1 MMENNLHIQWY
12 PGHMTKTRRMMEKEL
27 PVMDAVVHLL
37 DARVVSSSM
46 NPDFE
51 DLFNHKKRMFLLN
64 KSDLACP
71 EVTQKWIDYFKA
83 QGHTALA
90 LSCSEPKSVKAV
102 IPAIRELLSEKIAR
116 YEQKGM
122 NKSMRIMIT
131 GIPNVGKS
139 TLINLLAGRK
149 VAAAQDRPGVT
160 RAKQWVALADRIDLL
175 DTPGMLWPKFED
187 PQTGLFLAFT
197 GAIND
202 DILDRTELALEFVR
216 FMKNQYPSSLMMRY
230 KISEDITEMEAL
242 EIYELICRKRGFLIS
257 GGDFDYER
265 AAAVILDE
273 FRGGKLGRVSFEE
286 PVNA

>member
-37 DARVVSSSM
+37 DARVVKSSI

-51 DLFNHKKRMFLLN
+51 DLFKHKKRLFLLN

-71 EVTQKWIDYFKA
+71 EVTKKWIEFFKER
-83 QGHTALA
+83 GHMALA
-90 LSCSEPKSVKAV
+90 LSCSEPKTVKAV
-102 IPAIRELLSEKIAR
+102 VPAIKTLLEEKIKR

-122 NKSMRIMIT
+122 NKTLRIMIT
-131 GIPNVGKS
+131 GVPNVGKS

-149 VAAAQDRPGVT
+149 VAAAQDRPGIT
-160 RAKQWVALADRIDLL
+160 RAKQWVTLADRIDLL

-187 PQTGLFLAFT
+187 QKTGMFLAFT

-202 DILDRTELALEFVR
+202 DILDKTELALEFIR
-216 FMKNQYPSSLMMRY
+216 FMKVNYRDALVGRY
-230 KISEDITEMEAL
+230 KLSNESKDMEPL
-242 EIYELICRKRGFLIS
+242 EIYELICKKRGFLIS
-257 GGDFDYER
+257 GGDYDYER
-265 AAAVILDE
+265 AASVILDE
-273 FRGGKLGRVSFEE
+273 FRAGKLGKVSFEE
-286 PVNA
+286 P

>member
-1 MMENNLHIQWY
+1 MENNLHIQWY

-37 DARVVSSSM
+37 DARVVLSSM

-51 DLFNHKKRMFLLN
+51 DLFKHKKRMFLLN
-64 KSDLACP
+64 KADLACP
-71 EVTQKWIDYFKA
+71 EVTKKWIEYFKG
-83 QGHTALA
+83 QGHAALA
-90 LSCSEPKSVKAV
+90 LSCAEPKTAKAV
-102 IPAIRELLSEKIAR
+102 IPAIRELLSDKIAR

-122 NKSMRIMIT
+122 NKTMRIMIT

-160 RAKQWVALADRIDLL
+160 RAKQWVALSDHIDLL

-187 PQTGLFLAFT
+187 PRTGMFSACT

-202 DILDRTELALEFVR
+202 DILDKTELALEFVR
-216 FMKNQYPSSLMMRY
+216 FMKEYYPQALVERY
-230 KISEDITEMEAL
+230 KLTMDISDMEAL

-286 PVNA
+286 P

>member
-1 MMENNLHIQWY
+1 MMENNLNIQWY

-27 PVMDAVVHLL
+27 PLMDAVVHLL
-37 DARVVSSSM
+37 DARAVRSSV

-51 DLFNHKKRMFLLN
+51 DLFKNKKRMFLLN

-71 EVTQKWIDYFKA
+71 EITKKWVEHFKA
-83 QGHTALA
+83 QGHMALA
-90 LSCSEPKSVKAV
+90 LSCSEPKTVKAV
-102 IPAIRELLSEKIAR
+102 IPAIRELLKEKIER

-122 NKSMRIMIT
+122 HKSMRIMIT

-139 TLINLLAGRK
+139 TMINLLAGRK
-149 VAAAQDRPGVT
+149 VAAAQDKPGVT

-187 PQTGLFLAFT
+187 QRTGMFLAFI

-202 DILDRTELALEFVR
+202 DILDKTELALEFLR
-216 FMKNQYPSSLMMRY
+216 FMREHYPAAICERY
-230 KISEDITEMEAL
+230 KITKDLSKMEPL
-242 EIYELICRKRGFLIS
+242 EIYEEICRKRGFLIS
-257 GGDFDYER
+257 GGDYDYER

-273 FRGGKLGRVSFEE
+273 FRAGKLGKVSFEE
-286 PVNA
+286 P

>member
-37 DARVVSSSM
+37 DARIVASSM

-51 DLFNHKKRMFLLN
+51 DLFKHKKRMFLLN
-64 KSDLACP
+64 KADLAQP
-71 EVTQKWIDYFKA
+71 DVTQKWISYFKS

-90 LSCSEPKSVKAV
+90 LSCSEPKTVKAV
-102 IPAIRELLSEKIAR
+102 IPALQQLLSDKISR

-122 NKSMRIMIT
+122 NKTMRVMIT

-139 TLINLLAGRK
+139 TMINLLAGRK

-187 PQTGLFLAFT
+187 QRTGMFLAFT

-202 DILDRTELALEFVR
+202 DILDKTELALEFVC
-216 FMKNQYPSSLMMRY
+216 FMKENYPNGLCERY
-230 KISEDITEMEAL
+230 KLTDDISEMEPL
-242 EIYELICRKRGFLIS
+242 EIYEYICRKRGFLVS

-273 FRGGKLGRVSFEE
+273 FRAGKLGRISFEE
-286 PVNA
+286 P

>member
-1 MMENNLHIQWY
+1 MSEMNIHWY

-37 DARVVSSSM
+37 DARVVASSM

-51 DLFNHKKRMFLLN
+51 DLFKNKKRMFLLN
-64 KSDLACP
+64 KCDLANP
-71 EVTQKWIDYFKA
+71 NVTQKWIAHLKA
-83 QGHTALA
+83 QGHAALA
-90 LSCSEPKSVKAV
+90 VSCNDPKSIKAV
-102 IPAIRELLSEKIAR
+102 IPAIRALLKDKIER

-122 NKSMRIMIT
+122 NKTMRLMIT
-131 GIPNVGKS
+131 GVPNVGKS
-139 TLINLLAGRK
+139 SLINLLAGRK

-160 RAKQWVALADRIDLL
+160 RAKQWVSLADRIDLL

-187 PQTGLFLAFT
+187 QRTGMFLAFT

-202 DILDRTELALEFVR
+202 DILDKTELALEFVR
-216 FMKNQYPSSLMMRY
+216 FMSESYPEQLSDRY
-230 KISEDITEMEAL
+230 KLTADLSDCSAL
-242 EIYELICRKRGFLIS
+242 EIYEMICKKRGFLIS

-286 PVNA
+286 P

>member
-1 MMENNLHIQWY
+1 MENNLHIQWY

-37 DARVVSSSM
+37 DARVVASSM

-51 DLFNHKKRMFLLN
+51 DLFKNKKRMFLLN
-64 KSDLACP
+64 KCDLAHP
-71 EVTQKWIDYFKA
+71 EVTQKWISHFKA
-83 QGHTALA
+83 QGHSALA
-90 LSCSEPKSVKAV
+90 LSCNDPKTVKAV
-102 IPAIRELLSEKIAR
+102 IPALKALLKEKIER

-122 NKSMRIMIT
+122 KKSMRIMIT

-139 TLINLLAGRK
+139 SMINLLAGRK

-160 RAKQWVALADRIDLL
+160 RAKQWVSLADKIDLL

-187 PQTGLFLAFT
+187 QRTGMFLAFT

-202 DILDRTELALEFVR
+202 DILDKTELALEFVR
-216 FMKNQYPSSLMMRY
+216 FMSEHYPGQLALRY
-230 KISEDITEMEAL
+230 KLPEDLSTYEPL
-242 EIYELICRKRGFLIS
+242 EIYELICKKRGFLIS
-257 GGDFDYER
+257 GGDYDYER

-273 FRGGKLGRVSFEE
+273 FRGGKLGKVSFEE
-286 PVNA
+286 P

>member
-37 DARVVSSSM
+37 DSRVVKSSI

-51 DLFNHKKRMFLLN
+51 DLFKHKKRLFLLN

-71 EVTQKWIDYFKA
+71 EVTKKWIDYFKA
-83 QGHTALA
+83 QGHMALA
-90 LSCSEPKSVKAV
+90 ITCSEPKTVKAV
-102 IPAIRELLSEKIAR
+102 IPAIKTLLDEKIKR

-122 NKSMRIMIT
+122 NKTLRLMIT

-149 VAAAQDRPGVT
+149 VAVAQDRPGVT
-160 RAKQWVALADRIDLL
+160 RAKQWVTLADRIDLL

-187 PQTGLFLAFT
+187 QKTGMFLAFT

-202 DILDRTELALEFVR
+202 DILDKTELALEFIR
-216 FMKNQYPSSLMMRY
+216 FMKATYPNALAERY
-230 KISEDITEMEAL
+230 KLPAKLEDMEPL
-242 EIYELICRKRGFLIS
+242 EIYELICKKRGFLVS

-273 FRGGKLGRVSFEE
+273 FRAGKLGKVSFEE
-286 PVNA
+286 P

>member
-1 MMENNLHIQWY
+1 MESNLHIQWY

-27 PVMDAVVHLL
+27 PVMDAVIHLL
-37 DARVVSSSM
+37 DARVVASSL

-51 DLFNHKKRMFLLN
+51 DLFKNKKRMFLLN
-64 KSDLACP
+64 KSDLANA
-71 EVTQKWIDYFKA
+71 ETTQKWISYFKS
-83 QGHTALA
+83 QGHAALA
-90 LSCSEPKSVKAV
+90 LSCTDPKSVKAV
-102 IPAIRELLSEKIAR
+102 IPALRVLLKDKIER

-122 NKSMRIMIT
+122 NKTMRVMIT

-139 TLINLLAGRK
+139 TMINLLAGRK

-160 RAKQWVALADRIDLL
+160 RAKQWVSLADRIDLL

-187 PQTGLFLAFT
+187 QRTGMFLAFT

-202 DILDRTELALEFVR
+202 DILDKTELALEFVR
-216 FMKNQYPSSLMMRY
+216 YMGEHYPKQLAERY
-230 KISEDITEMEAL
+230 KLPEDLTEFEAL
-242 EIYELICRKRGFLIS
+242 EIYEMICKKRGFLIA
-257 GGDFDYER
+257 GGDYDYER

-286 PVNA
+286 PVC

>member
-1 MMENNLHIQWY
+1 MENNLHIQWY

-27 PVMDAVVHLL
+27 PIMDAVVHLL

-51 DLFNHKKRMFLLN
+51 DLFKHKKRMFLLN
-64 KSDLACP
+64 KADLASAD
-71 EVTQKWIDYFKA
+71 VTNKWIDYFKA
-83 QGHTALA
+83 QGHMALP
-90 LSCSEPKSVKAV
+90 LSCMEPKTVKSV
-102 IPAIRELLSEKIAR
+102 IPAIRELLSEKINR
-116 YEQKGM
+116 YMQKGM

-160 RAKQWVALADRIDLL
+160 RAKQWVTLADRIDLL
-175 DTPGMLWPKFED
+175 DTPGMLWPKFEN
-187 PQTGLFLAFT
+187 PQTGMFLAFI

-202 DILDRTELALEFVR
+202 DILDKTELALEFIR
-216 FMKNQYPSSLMMRY
+216 FMKEFYPSALAQRY
-230 KISEDITEMEAL
+230 KLTDNVVDMDAL
-242 EIYELICRKRGFLIS
+242 EIYEQICRKRGFLIA

-273 FRGGKLGRVSFEE
+273 FRAGKLGRVSFEV
-286 PVNA
+286 P

>member
-27 PVMDAVVHLL
+27 PIMDAVVHLL
-37 DARVVSSSM
+37 DSRVVKSSV

-51 DLFNHKKRMFLLN
+51 DLFKHKKRLFLLN

-71 EVTQKWIDYFKA
+71 EVTKKWIDYFKS
-83 QGHTALA
+83 QGHMALA
-90 LSCSEPKSVKAV
+90 LSCSDPKTVKAV
-102 IPAIRELLSEKIAR
+102 IPAIKTLMDEKIKR

-122 NKSMRIMIT
+122 NKTLRLMIT

-160 RAKQWVALADRIDLL
+160 RAKQWVTLADRIDLL

-187 PQTGLFLAFT
+187 QKTGMFLAFT

-202 DILDRTELALEFVR
+202 DILDKTELALEFVR
-216 FMKNQYPSSLMMRY
+216 FMKATYPKALAERY
-230 KISEDITEMEAL
+230 KLPEEIEDMQPL
-242 EIYELICRKRGFLIS
+242 EIYELICKKRGFLIS

-265 AAAVILDE
+265 AASVILDE
-273 FRGGKLGRVSFEE
+273 FRAGKLGKVSFEE
-286 PVNA
+286 P

>member
-27 PVMDAVVHLL
+27 PMMDAVVHLL
-37 DARVVSSSM
+37 DARIVASSM

-51 DLFNHKKRMFLLN
+51 DLFKHKKRMFLLN
-64 KSDLACP
+64 KADLAQP
-71 EVTQKWIDYFKA
+71 DVTQKWINYFKA

-90 LSCSEPKSVKAV
+90 LSCADAKTVKAV
-102 IPAIRELLSEKIAR
+102 IPTLQQLLSDKISR

-122 NKSMRIMIT
+122 NKTMRVMIT

-139 TLINLLAGRK
+139 TMINLLAGRK

-160 RAKQWVALADRIDLL
+160 RAKQWVALADHIDLL
-175 DTPGMLWPKFED
+175 DTPGMLWPRFED
-187 PQTGLFLAFT
+187 QRTGMFLAFT

-202 DILDRTELALEFVR
+202 DILDKTELALEFVR
-216 FMKNQYPSSLMMRY
+216 FMKENYPDALCERY
-230 KISEDITEMEAL
+230 KLTDDICDMEPL
-242 EIYELICRKRGFLIS
+242 EIYEYICRKRGFLIS

-273 FRGGKLGRVSFEE
+273 FRAGKLGRISFEE
-286 PVNA
+286 P

>member
-37 DARVVSSSM
+37 DARIVASSV

-51 DLFNHKKRMFLLN
+51 DLFKNKKRMFLLN
-64 KSDLACP
+64 KSDLASP
-71 EVTQKWIDYFKA
+71 DVTQKWISYFRS
-83 QGHTALA
+83 QGHAALA
-90 LSCSEPKSVKAV
+90 LSCAEPKTAKAV
-102 IPAIRELLSEKIAR
+102 IPALRSLLSDKIAR
-116 YEQKGM
+116 FEEKGM
-122 NKSMRIMIT
+122 KKTMRIMIT

-139 TLINLLAGRK
+139 TLINLLAGRR

-160 RAKQWVALADRIDLL
+160 RAKQWVALGDHMDLL
-175 DTPGMLWPKFED
+175 DTPGMLWPKFEN
-187 PQTGLFLAFT
+187 QRTGMFLAFT

-202 DILDRTELALEFVR
+202 DILDKTELALEFVR
-216 FMKNQYPSSLMMRY
+216 FMQEHYPQALVERY
-230 KISEDITEMEAL
+230 KLNTDISVL
-242 EIYELICRKRGFLIS
+242 EPLEVYENICRKRGFLIS

-273 FRGGKLGRVSFEE
+273 FRAGKLGRISFEE
-286 PVNA
+286 P

>member
-1 MMENNLHIQWY
+1 MENNLHIQWY

-37 DARVVSSSM
+37 DARIVASSV

-51 DLFNHKKRMFLLN
+51 DLFKHKKRMFLLN

-71 EVTQKWIDYFKA
+71 EVTQKWIAHFKA
-83 QGHTALA
+83 QGHEALA
-90 LSCSEPKSVKAV
+90 LSCADPKTVKGV
-102 IPAIRELLSEKIAR
+102 IPALRRLLGDKIAR
-116 YEQKGM
+116 YEEKGM
-122 NKSMRIMIT
+122 NKTMRIMIT

-160 RAKQWVALADRIDLL
+160 RTKQWVALAERIDLL

-187 PQTGLFLAFT
+187 QTTGMFLAFT

-202 DILDRTELALEFVR
+202 DILDKTELALEFVR
-216 FMKNQYPSSLMMRY
+216 FMKERYPAALAERY
-230 KISEDITEMEAL
+230 KLTEDITIMEPL
-242 EIYELICRKRGFLIS
+242 EIYEYICRKRGFLIS

-273 FRGGKLGRVSFEE
+273 FRAGRLGRVSFEE
-286 PVNA
+286 P

>member
-37 DARVVSSSM
+37 DARVVKSSV

-51 DLFNHKKRMFLLN
+51 DLFKHKKRLFLLN

-71 EVTQKWIDYFKA
+71 EVTKKWVEYFKA
-83 QGHTALA
+83 QGHMALA
-90 LSCSEPKSVKAV
+90 LTCSDPKTVKAV
-102 IPAIRELLSEKIAR
+102 IPAIRTLLEEKIKR
-116 YEQKGM
+116 YEEKGM
-122 NKSMRIMIT
+122 NKTLRLMIT

-160 RAKQWVALADRIDLL
+160 RAKQWVTLADRIDLL
-175 DTPGMLWPKFED
+175 DTPGMLWPKFEN
-187 PQTGLFLAFT
+187 QKTGMFLAFT

-202 DILDRTELALEFVR
+202 DILDKTELALEFIR
-216 FMKNQYPSSLMMRY
+216 FMREAYPTALVERY
-230 KISEDITEMEAL
+230 KLGCELSDMEPL

-257 GGDFDYER
+257 GGEFDYER

-273 FRGGKLGRVSFEE
+273 FRAGKLGKVSFEE
-286 PVNA
+286 P